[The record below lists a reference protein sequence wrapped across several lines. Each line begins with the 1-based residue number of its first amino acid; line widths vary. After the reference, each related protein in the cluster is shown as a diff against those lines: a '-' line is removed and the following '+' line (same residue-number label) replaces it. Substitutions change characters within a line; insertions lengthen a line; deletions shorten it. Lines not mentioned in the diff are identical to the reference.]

1 MDMLYY
7 IYIGSNRV
15 TIDHLSKIAGGMF
28 MAVSSCNK
36 AAKVIDGIRERYNTS
51 ILYEESTPQKD
62 SQNITFL
69 HKRFP
74 RVYIILI
81 TEGLQ
86 KEHRKLY
93 LQAGVNNT
101 LSPMASEES
110 LQQMTKFLQLR
121 KEHKCRNSASH
132 TVRYSTP
139 STCLCGSA
147 YSTSFLPLPY

>member
-15 TIDHLSKIAGGMF
+15 TIDHLSKITGGMF

-74 RVYIILI
+74 V
-81 TEGLQ
+81 
-86 KEHRKLY
+86 
-93 LQAGVNNT
+93 
-101 LSPMASEES
+101 
-110 LQQMTKFLQLR
+110 
-121 KEHKCRNSASH
+121 
-132 TVRYSTP
+132 
-139 STCLCGSA
+139 
-147 YSTSFLPLPY
+147 STSSSSPKDCRRNTASSICRQVSTTPFPPWPAKRASCKW

>member
-1 MDMLYY
+1 
-7 IYIGSNRV
+7 
-15 TIDHLSKIAGGMF
+15 

-101 LSPMASEES
+101 LSPHGQRREPPANDKIPPTA
-110 LQQMTKFLQLR
+110 QG
-121 KEHKCRNSASH
+121 A
-132 TVRYSTP
+132 
-139 STCLCGSA
+139 
-147 YSTSFLPLPY
+147 